1 MCSIFY
7 AFLILTA
14 FVKLVNLLRIFHN
27 VSFIVKML
35 RRVAVELLPFIFL
48 FVCFIVVFS
57 MMIMTLGFDL
67 GALEDDPYQGIY
79 QFGYIMYILRTSIG
93 DFEVDTFS

>member
-1 MCSIFY
+1 MCKIFY
-7 AFLILTA
+7 AFLIITA
-14 FVKLVNLLRIFHN
+14 FIKLVNLLRIFHN

-35 RRVAVELLPFIFL
+35 RRVVVELLPFIFL

-67 GALEDDPYQGIY
+67 EDLEGDPYQGIY

-93 DFEVDTFS
+93 DF